1 MNNNI
6 EATMID
12 SNGSRILLIDE
23 IDKILKNSNK
33 AYTVR
38 ASATLKVE
46 YTEHNNLKDALRH
59 ADENKGELVVYHD
72 KEIQFKRFGNELWY
86 YDGECKKIDIE

>member
-1 MNNNI
+1 MSNRI

-12 SNGSRILLIDE
+12 SNGSKTLLMNE
-23 IDKILKNSNK
+23 IDDLLKKSDK

-46 YTEHNNLKDALRH
+46 YTEHNSLKEALRH
-59 ADENKGELVVYHD
+59 ADENKGELVVYHGG
-72 KEIQFKRFGNELWY
+72 EVEFKRFGKELWY
-86 YDGECKKIDIE
+86 YDGACKKIDI